1 MASCALRDGLAL
13 QRKQDRLRKLGSE
26 KSNRSLNN
34 GAVMLKFCC
43 QQWAI
48 NVLTFHTLPT
58 KIMIADQL
66 LLTAK
71 LPFVAETT
79 IEGDFVFVRF
89 IMHFAQLL
97 PEDRAIVGFD
107 RDAFLANQV
116 VDAFAE
122 HVVLWLEKQG
132 KFEQDLARDGRV
144 MLKGL
149 GLSLI

>member
-1 MASCALRDGLAL
+1 
-13 QRKQDRLRKLGSE
+13 
-26 KSNRSLNN
+26 
-34 GAVMLKFCC
+34 ML
-43 QQWAI
+43 
-48 NVLTFHTLPT
+48 
-58 KIMIADQL
+58 ADQL

-71 LPFVAETT
+71 LPFVDETT

-89 IMHFAQLL
+89 ITHFSQVL

-122 HVVLWLEKQG
+122 HVVLWLEQQG
-132 KFEQDLARDGRV
+132 EFERDLARDGRV

-149 GLSLI
+149 AVRI